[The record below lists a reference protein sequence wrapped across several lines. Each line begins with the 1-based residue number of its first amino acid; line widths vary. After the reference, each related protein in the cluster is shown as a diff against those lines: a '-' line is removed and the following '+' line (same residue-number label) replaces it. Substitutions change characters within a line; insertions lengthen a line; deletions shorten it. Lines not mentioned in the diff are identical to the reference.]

1 MLAKLLQ
8 LAIYDVQA
16 NTHVVL
22 STIQDGVDGAG
33 GFFYTEEEDTLSIED
48 DQDYLLSFLCRMDVR
63 LLGNS
68 AKRATLMSMVGKDCV
83 ISGLGLDGFFQFGRV
98 TAFTGGSV
106 TAVDTVKLVAVE
118 QVDKSSVFKVIAQKR
133 TTKGYVGGVIAGGVT
148 ASENMMAVH
157 HLGAGTASVL
167 YGMFNTGGSASVTTD
182 TLTVSYASLT
192 ASAFIGTSGFYLYPF
207 VGREA
212 FFSLLESAQTGTI
225 GTQSLKLLGYN
236 ASSVLSTIA
245 TTTPVPTGTRT
256 YVGGVIPAGN
266 VFIAGT
272 LEMTNAQAGSGV
284 SIKEP
289 MIGRFTGQRYTKF

>member
-22 STIQDGVDGAG
+22 STIQDGVEGAG

-48 DQDYLLSFLCRMDVR
+48 DQDYLVSFLCRMDVR

-98 TAFTGGSV
+98 TAFTGGV
-106 TAVDTVKLVAVE
+106 ATAVDPVKLVAVE
-118 QVDKSSVFKVIAQKR
+118 QVDKTSVFRVIAQKR
-133 TTKGYVGGVIAGGVT
+133 STKGYVNGVMAGSVT

-157 HLGAGTASVL
+157 QLGAGTASML
-167 YGMFNTGGSASVTTD
+167 YGMYNTNGTGSVTGD
-182 TLTVSYASLT
+182 TLTMSYAGAT
-192 ASAFIGTSGFYLYPF
+192 ASAFVGTDGFYLFPF
-207 VGREA
+207 AGRSA
-212 FFSLLESAQTGTI
+212 FFSLVKTPTAGTI
-225 GTQSLKLLGYN
+225 GTQSIKLLGYD
-236 ASSVLSTIA
+236 ASSVLTTIA
-245 TTTPVPTGTRT
+245 TNTTTPSNVRIYAGGAVPT
-256 YVGGVIPAGN
+256 GN
-266 VFIAGT
+266 VFIAGVYEMATIGAGT
-272 LEMTNAQAGSGV
+272 LINF
-284 SIKEP
+284 KEP